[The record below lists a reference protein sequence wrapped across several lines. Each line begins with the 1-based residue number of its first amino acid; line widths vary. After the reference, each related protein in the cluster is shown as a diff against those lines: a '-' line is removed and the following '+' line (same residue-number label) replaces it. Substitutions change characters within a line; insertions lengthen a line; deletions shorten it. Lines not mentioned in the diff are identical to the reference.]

1 MKCCTRLRCSSESP
15 LELHA
20 DSSLSAEDVRPPC
33 SAIIRSGTTPL
44 ARPCEASE
52 TYATFWGPVT

>member
-1 MKCCTRLRCSSESP
+1 MKCCTRRWCSSESP

-33 SAIIRSGTTPL
+33 SATILSGTTPL

-52 TYATFWGPVT
+52 TYATF